1 MFKNRLLVP
10 SSLRLTEEI
19 MRKNIMDRIGR
30 EWLFFDGG
38 TGSILQ
44 EKGLQP
50 GELPETWNLLH
61 PDRILDLH
69 RGYLEAGADI
79 YNTNTFGANRLKFPE
94 NLDEIVTAAVKL
106 AKEARTQ
113 AGRDDDAYVALD
125 IGPTGKLLAPM
136 GDLSFDDAVDIFG
149 EVVRIGAREG
159 ADLVL
164 IETMN
169 DSYEAKAAVL
179 AAKENCD
186 LPVFI
191 TCVFDGSGKM
201 LTGGTPES
209 VVAMLEGLGVD
220 ALGVNCSLG
229 PAQMIPIV
237 ERLVK
242 AAHVPV
248 LVNPNA
254 GLPKSVD
261 GRTVYDVG
269 PEEFAGYMKQIAA
282 LGAAAVGGCCGTTP
296 DYIRAEIAA
305 VRPLPLLPPQGREQT
320 VIASFSR
327 TVEIGRAARPVIIGE
342 RINPTGKKRFKQ
354 ALVDHD
360 IDYIVDQG
368 LQQEDAG
375 ADVLD
380 VNVGTPEINE
390 VELLDEVVCRLQSV
404 LALPLQI
411 DTSNPEAMERAL
423 RHYNG
428 KALINSVNGKQ
439 EVMAE
444 VFPLVKKYGGVVV
457 ALALDEGG
465 IPDNADDRIRIAE
478 NIYRTASEY
487 GIRREDIV
495 IDGLCMTVSS
505 DPRSALVTLE
515 TIRRI
520 RDELGGSSIL
530 GVSNISFGLPAREL
544 INAYFFE
551 MALQNGLSCAIINPN
566 NQAMMQ
572 AYRAFCAL
580 TNQDE
585 NFQNFITAY
594 AGYKSPDKQ
603 VSDALTAYKTR
614 VLNALGV
621 SAGDLQSTG
630 RPLGG
635 NAGGA
640 GFSSGNVS
648 GAGAG
653 AGAMGAGS
661 GAGSGS
667 AVAGTGATGAGTGFG
682 DGANA
687 ESAGSGRAAG
697 ADDGRGPGALA
708 GKSRLVEA
716 IERGMAKPAA
726 EATREALLSR
736 NALDII
742 NQDLVP
748 ALDVVGQGFEK
759 GTVFLPQLLM
769 AAEAAKAAFAVVK
782 ESMAGSA
789 QESKGRVIL
798 ATVKGDI
805 HDIGKNIVKVLLENY
820 GYDVIDL
827 GKDVPPETVVE
838 TALRENIRL
847 VGLSALMT
855 TTVVNMEETIRQL
868 HAQKP
873 DCRIVVGGAVMT
885 QDYADKIGADCYG
898 RDAMTTVRYA
908 DELAEKHEL

>member
-10 SSLRLTEEI
+10 SSLILTEEI

-69 RGYLEAGADI
+69 HGYLEAGADI

-113 AGRDDDAYVALD
+113 AGRDEDAYVALD

-261 GRTVYDVG
+261 GKTVYDVG
-269 PEEFAGYMKQIAA
+269 PEEFAGFMKQIAA

-478 NIYRTASEY
+478 KIYATAAEY

-566 NQAMMQ
+566 NHAMMQ

-585 NFQNFITAY
+585 NFQSFISAY

-621 SAGDLQSTG
+621 SAGDLQATG
-630 RPLGG
+630 RPLGRSDG
-635 NAGGA
+635 NTSGAAGTD
-640 GFSSGNVS
+640 S
-648 GAGAG
+648 GAGAS
-653 AGAMGAGS
+653 AGS
-661 GAGSGS
+661 S
-667 AVAGTGATGAGTGFG
+667 
-682 DGANA
+682 
-687 ESAGSGRAAG
+687 GSGRAAG

-726 EATREALLSR
+726 DATREALLTR

-742 NQDLVP
+742 NEDLVP

-827 GKDVPPETVVE
+827 GKDVPPETIVE

-868 HAQKP
+868 HQQKP

-908 DELAEKHEL
+908 DELAEKGKL

>member
-1 MFKNRLLVP
+1 
-10 SSLRLTEEI
+10 

-113 AGRDDDAYVALD
+113 AGRDEDAYVALD

-254 GLPKSVD
+254 GLPKAVD
-261 GRTVYDVG
+261 GKTVYDVG
-269 PEEFAGYMKQIAA
+269 LEEFAGYMKQIAA

-305 VRPLPLLPPQGREQT
+305 VRPLPLLPPQGTKQT
-320 VIASFSR
+320 VIASFSH

-390 VELLDEVVCRLQSV
+390 VELLDEVVSRLQSV

-478 NIYRTASEY
+478 KIYATAAKY

-585 NFQNFITAY
+585 NFQSFITAY

-621 SAGDLQSTG
+621 SAGDLQATG
-630 RPLGG
+630 RPLSGSGG
-635 NAGGA
+635 NAGFGPGTA
-640 GFSSGNVS
+640 GLSSGNVS
-648 GAGAG
+648 GAGANTGAAGTDSG
-653 AGAMGAGS
+653 AGASAGS
-661 GAGSGS
+661 S
-667 AVAGTGATGAGTGFG
+667 
-682 DGANA
+682 
-687 ESAGSGRAAG
+687 GSGRAAG

-726 EATREALLSR
+726 DATREALLTR

-742 NQDLVP
+742 NEDLVP

-827 GKDVPPETVVE
+827 GKDVPPETIVE

-868 HAQKP
+868 HEQKP

-908 DELAEKHEL
+908 DELAEKGEL

>member
-1 MFKNRLLVP
+1 
-10 SSLRLTEEI
+10 

-261 GRTVYDVG
+261 GKTVYDVG

-305 VRPLPLLPPQGREQT
+305 VRPLPLLPPQGRAQT

-380 VNVGTPEINE
+380 VNVGTPEIDE
-390 VELLDEVVCRLQSV
+390 VALLDEVVCRLQSV

-478 NIYRTASEY
+478 KIYATAAEY

-505 DPRSALVTLE
+505 DPHSALVTLE

-585 NFQNFITAY
+585 NFQSFISAY

-603 VSDALTAYKTR
+603 VSDALNAYKTR

-621 SAGDLQSTG
+621 SAGDLQASG

-635 NAGGA
+635 SGSNAGA
-640 GFSSGNVS
+640 GSAAAGLSSGNVS
-648 GAGAG
+648 GAGAN
-653 AGAMGAGS
+653 AGS
-661 GAGSGS
+661 SGSG
-667 AVAGTGATGAGTGFG
+667 T
-682 DGANA
+682 
-687 ESAGSGRAAG
+687 AAG

-726 EATREALLSR
+726 EATREALLTR

-742 NQDLVP
+742 NEDLVP

-827 GKDVPPETVVE
+827 GKDVPPETIVE

-868 HAQKP
+868 HQQKP

-908 DELAEKHEL
+908 DELAEKGIL

>member
-10 SSLRLTEEI
+10 SSLILTEEI

-61 PDRILDLH
+61 PECILDLH
-69 RGYLEAGADI
+69 RGYLEVGADI

-113 AGRDDDAYVALD
+113 AGRDEDAYVALD

-261 GRTVYDVG
+261 GKTVYDVG

-305 VRPLPLLPPQGREQT
+305 VRPLPLLPPQGRAQT

-380 VNVGTPEINE
+380 VNVGTPEIDE
-390 VELLDEVVCRLQSV
+390 VALLDEVVCRLQSV

-478 NIYRTASEY
+478 KIYATAAEY

-585 NFQNFITAY
+585 NFQSFISAY

-621 SAGDLQSTG
+621 SAGDLQATG

-635 NAGGA
+635 SDSNAGFGPGTA
-640 GFSSGNVS
+640 GLSSGNVS
-648 GAGAG
+648 
-653 AGAMGAGS
+653 
-661 GAGSGS
+661 S
-667 AVAGTGATGAGTGFG
+667 A
-682 DGANA
+682 GANA
-687 ESAGSGRAAG
+687 GSSGSGRAAG

-726 EATREALLSR
+726 DATREALLTR

-742 NQDLVP
+742 NEDLVP

-759 GTVFLPQLLM
+759 GTVFLPQLLR

-827 GKDVPPETVVE
+827 GKDVPPETIVE

-868 HAQKP
+868 HQQKP

-908 DELAEKHEL
+908 DELAEKGIL

>member
-1 MFKNRLLVP
+1 
-10 SSLRLTEEI
+10 

-113 AGRDDDAYVALD
+113 AGRDEDAYVALD

-261 GRTVYDVG
+261 GRTVYDVD
-269 PEEFAGYMKQIAA
+269 PEAFAGYMKQIAE

-478 NIYRTASEY
+478 KIYATAAEY

-585 NFQNFITAY
+585 NFQSFITAY

-621 SAGDLQSTG
+621 SAGDLQATG

-635 NAGGA
+635 SDGNAGFGTGA
-640 GFSSGNVS
+640 AGADAAGLSSDNVS
-648 GAGAG
+648 GAGAS
-653 AGAMGAGS
+653 AGS
-661 GAGSGS
+661 S
-667 AVAGTGATGAGTGFG
+667 
-682 DGANA
+682 
-687 ESAGSGRAAG
+687 GSGRAAG

-726 EATREALLSR
+726 EATREALLTR

-769 AAEAAKAAFAVVK
+769 AAEAAKAAFAIVK

-827 GKDVPPETVVE
+827 GKDVPPETIVE

-868 HAQKP
+868 HQQKP

-908 DELAEKHEL
+908 DELAEKGIL

>member
-1 MFKNRLLVP
+1 
-10 SSLRLTEEI
+10 

-113 AGRDDDAYVALD
+113 AGRDEDAYVALD

-209 VVAMLEGLGVD
+209 MVAMLEGLGVD

-261 GRTVYDVG
+261 GRTVYDVD
-269 PEEFAGYMKQIAA
+269 PEAFAGYMKQIAA

-478 NIYRTASEY
+478 KIYATAAEY

-505 DPRSALVTLE
+505 DPHSALVTLE

-566 NQAMMQ
+566 NKAMMQ

-621 SAGDLQSTG
+621 SAGDLQATG

-635 NAGGA
+635 ATGNAGGA
-640 GFSSGNVS
+640 SLGPGAAGTGATDLSAGNVS
-648 GAGAG
+648 GAVAG
-653 AGAMGAGS
+653 AGAAGAGF
-661 GAGSGS
+661 GA
-667 AVAGTGATGAGTGFG
+667 GATGAG
-682 DGANA
+682 ANA
-687 ESAGSGRAAG
+687 GSFGSGRAAG
-697 ADDGRGPGALA
+697 ADDGRGPGVLA

-726 EATREALLSR
+726 EATREALLTR

-827 GKDVPPETVVE
+827 GKDVPPETIVE

-868 HAQKP
+868 HEQKP

-908 DELAEKHEL
+908 DELAERGEL

>member
-1 MFKNRLLVP
+1 
-10 SSLRLTEEI
+10 

-61 PDRILDLH
+61 PECILDLH
-69 RGYLEAGADI
+69 RGYLEVGADI

-113 AGRDDDAYVALD
+113 AGRDEDAYVALD

-261 GRTVYDVG
+261 GKTVYDVG

-305 VRPLPLLPPQGREQT
+305 VRPLPLLPPQGRAQT

-380 VNVGTPEINE
+380 VNVGTPEIDE
-390 VELLDEVVCRLQSV
+390 VALLDEVVCRLQSV

-478 NIYRTASEY
+478 KIYATAAEY

-585 NFQNFITAY
+585 NFQSFISAY

-621 SAGDLQSTG
+621 SAGDLQATG

-635 NAGGA
+635 SDSNAGFGTDAAGA
-640 GFSSGNVS
+640 GAAGLSSDNVS
-648 GAGAG
+648 GAGAS
-653 AGAMGAGS
+653 AGS
-661 GAGSGS
+661 S
-667 AVAGTGATGAGTGFG
+667 
-682 DGANA
+682 
-687 ESAGSGRAAG
+687 GSGRAAG

-726 EATREALLSR
+726 DATREALLTR

-742 NQDLVP
+742 NEDLVP

-827 GKDVPPETVVE
+827 GKDVPPETIVE

-868 HAQKP
+868 HQQKP

-908 DELAEKHEL
+908 DELAEKGIL

>member
-10 SSLRLTEEI
+10 SSLILTEEI

-61 PDRILDLH
+61 PERILDLH

-113 AGRDDDAYVALD
+113 AGRDENAYVALD

-261 GRTVYDVG
+261 GKTVYDVG

-305 VRPLPLLPPQGREQT
+305 VRPLPLLPPQGRAQT

-380 VNVGTPEINE
+380 VNVGTPEIDE
-390 VELLDEVVCRLQSV
+390 VALLDEVVCRLQSV

-478 NIYRTASEY
+478 KIYATAAEY

-585 NFQNFITAY
+585 NFQSFISAY

-621 SAGDLQSTG
+621 SAGDLQATG

-635 NAGGA
+635 SDSNAGFGPGTA
-640 GFSSGNVS
+640 GLSSGNVS
-648 GAGAG
+648 
-653 AGAMGAGS
+653 
-661 GAGSGS
+661 S
-667 AVAGTGATGAGTGFG
+667 A
-682 DGANA
+682 GANA
-687 ESAGSGRAAG
+687 GSSGSGRAAG

-726 EATREALLSR
+726 DATREALLTR

-742 NQDLVP
+742 NEDLVP

-827 GKDVPPETVVE
+827 GKDVPPETIVE

-868 HAQKP
+868 HQQKP

-908 DELAEKHEL
+908 DELAEKGIL

>member
-1 MFKNRLLVP
+1 
-10 SSLRLTEEI
+10 

-113 AGRDDDAYVALD
+113 AGRDEDAYVALD

-261 GRTVYDVG
+261 GKTVYDVG
-269 PEEFAGYMKQIAA
+269 PEAFAGYMKQIAA

-305 VRPLPLLPPQGREQT
+305 VRPLPLLPPQGRAQT

-380 VNVGTPEINE
+380 VNVGTPEIDE
-390 VELLDEVVCRLQSV
+390 VALLDEVVCRLQSV

-478 NIYRTASEY
+478 KIYATAAEY

-566 NQAMMQ
+566 NHAMMQ

-585 NFQNFITAY
+585 NFQRFISAY

-621 SAGDLQSTG
+621 SAGDLQASG

-635 NAGGA
+635 SGSNAGA
-640 GFSSGNVS
+640 GSAAAGLSSGNVS
-648 GAGAG
+648 GAGAN
-653 AGAMGAGS
+653 AGS
-661 GAGSGS
+661 S
-667 AVAGTGATGAGTGFG
+667 
-682 DGANA
+682 
-687 ESAGSGRAAG
+687 GSGRAAG

-726 EATREALLSR
+726 EATREALLTR

-742 NQDLVP
+742 NEDLVP

-782 ESMAGSA
+782 ESMADSA

-827 GKDVPPETVVE
+827 GKDVPPETIVE

-868 HAQKP
+868 HQQKP

-908 DELAEKHEL
+908 DELAEKGIL

>member
-10 SSLRLTEEI
+10 SSLILTEEI

-113 AGRDDDAYVALD
+113 AGRDEDAYVALD

-237 ERLVK
+237 ERLVN

-261 GRTVYDVG
+261 GKTVYDVG

-305 VRPLPLLPPQGREQT
+305 VRPLPLLPPQGTKQT

-380 VNVGTPEINE
+380 VNVGTPEIDE
-390 VELLDEVVCRLQSV
+390 VALLDEVVCRLQSV

-478 NIYRTASEY
+478 KIYATAAEY

-585 NFQNFITAY
+585 NFQSFISAY

-603 VSDALTAYKTR
+603 VSDALNAYKTR

-621 SAGDLQSTG
+621 SAGDLQATG
-630 RPLGG
+630 RPLGGLGG

-640 GFSSGNVS
+640 AGAGAAGLSSGNVS
-648 GAGAG
+648 GAGAN
-653 AGAMGAGS
+653 AGS
-661 GAGSGS
+661 S
-667 AVAGTGATGAGTGFG
+667 
-682 DGANA
+682 
-687 ESAGSGRAAG
+687 GSGRAAG

-726 EATREALLSR
+726 DATREALLTR

-742 NQDLVP
+742 NEDLVP

-827 GKDVPPETVVE
+827 GKDVPPETIVE

-868 HAQKP
+868 HQQKP

-908 DELAEKHEL
+908 DELAEKGIL

>member
-1 MFKNRLLVP
+1 
-10 SSLRLTEEI
+10 

-94 NLDEIVTAAVKL
+94 NLDEIVTSAVKL

-113 AGRDDDAYVALD
+113 AGRDEDAYVALD

-220 ALGVNCSLG
+220 VLGVNCSLG

-261 GRTVYDVG
+261 GKTVYDVG
-269 PEEFAGYMKQIAA
+269 PEEFAGYMKQIAE

-320 VIASFSR
+320 VITSFSR

-478 NIYRTASEY
+478 KIYATAAEY

-566 NQAMMQ
+566 NKAMMQ

-594 AGYKSPDKQ
+594 AAYKSPDKQ

-621 SAGDLQSTG
+621 SAGDLQASG

-635 NAGGA
+635 SGSNAGA
-640 GFSSGNVS
+640 GSAAAGLSSGNVS
-648 GAGAG
+648 GAGAN
-653 AGAMGAGS
+653 AGS
-661 GAGSGS
+661 SGSG
-667 AVAGTGATGAGTGFG
+667 T
-682 DGANA
+682 
-687 ESAGSGRAAG
+687 AAG

-726 EATREALLSR
+726 DATREALLTR

-742 NQDLVP
+742 NEDLVP

-827 GKDVPPETVVE
+827 GKDVPPETIVE

-868 HAQKP
+868 HEQKP

-898 RDAMTTVRYA
+898 HDAMTTVRYA
-908 DELAEKHEL
+908 DELAKRGEL

>member
-1 MFKNRLLVP
+1 MGK
-10 SSLRLTEEI
+10 
-19 MRKNIMDRIGR
+19 
-30 EWLFFDGG
+30 EWIFFDGG

-61 PDRILDLH
+61 PEEIIDLH
-69 RGYLEAGADI
+69 LGYLNAGSHI
-79 YNTNTFGANRLKFPE
+79 FNTNTFGANRLKFQD

-106 AKEARTQ
+106 AKEARIRS
-113 AGRDDDAYVALD
+113 GREEDAYIALD
-125 IGPTGKLLAPM
+125 IGPTGKLLKPM
-136 GDLSFDDAVDIFG
+136 GDLSFDDAVEIFA

-209 VVAMLEGLGVD
+209 AAAMLEGLGVD
-220 ALGVNCSLG
+220 ALGTNCSLG
-229 PAQMIPIV
+229 PEQMIPIV
-237 ERLVK
+237 KRLVK

-261 GRTVYDVG
+261 GRTVYDVD
-269 PEEFAGYMKQIAA
+269 PEAFAGFMKTIAE
-282 LGAAAVGGCCGTTP
+282 LGAVGLGGCCGTTP
-296 DYIRAEIAA
+296 QHIKKEIEAVTSLPFRAPKAE
-305 VRPLPLLPPQGREQT
+305 VHT
-320 VIASFSR
+320 VISSFSQV
-327 TVEIGRAARPVIIGE
+327 VEIGGGAKPVIIGE

-354 ALVDHD
+354 ALVEHD

-375 ADVLD
+375 AHVLD
-380 VNVGTPEINE
+380 VNVGTPEIDE
-390 VELLDEVVCRLQSV
+390 AELLEEVLTRLQSV

-411 DTSNPEAMERAL
+411 DTSDPVAMERAL

-428 KALINSVNGKQ
+428 KALINSVNGKE
-439 EVMAE
+439 EVMHS
-444 VFPLVKKYGGVVV
+444 VFPLVKKYGGVIVG
-457 ALALDEGG
+457 LALDEGG
-465 IPDNADDRIRIAE
+465 IPDTADGRIAIAKK
-478 NIYRTASEY
+478 IYDTAASY
-487 GIRREDIV
+487 GIPKEDVV
-495 IDGLCMTVSS
+495 IDGLCMTISS
-505 DPRSALVTLE
+505 DPKSALVTLE

-544 INAYFFE
+544 VNSCFFA

-572 AYRAFCAL
+572 AYRSFCAL
-580 TNQDE
+580 TAQDE
-585 NFQNFITAY
+585 NFQDFIGAY
-594 AGYKSPDKQ
+594 QNYKTPDKR
-603 VSDALTAYKTR
+603 VSEAVDACRSR
-614 VLNALGV
+614 VLNALGI
-621 SAGDLQSTG
+621 SAGDLKSSG
-630 RPLGG
+630 SPLGG
-635 NAGGA
+635 NASFGA
-640 GFSSGNVS
+640 STVGFSGNSG

-653 AGAMGAGS
+653 QKGNFGSTNVSQNGNLGSFGASDTSSQGS
-661 GAGSGS
+661 SGNGQDYHS
-667 AVAGTGATGAGTGFG
+667 K
-682 DGANA
+682 
-687 ESAGSGRAAG
+687 
-697 ADDGRGPGALA
+697 LM
-708 GKSRLVEA
+708 EA

-726 EATREALLSR
+726 AATKEALMTRS
-736 NALDII
+736 ALDII

-748 ALDVVGQGFEK
+748 ALDIVGKGFEK
-759 GTVFLPQLLM
+759 GTLFLPQLLM
-769 AAEAAKAAFAVVK
+769 AADAAKAAFTVVK
-782 ESMAGSA
+782 ESMTDSQ
-789 QESKGRVIL
+789 QESKGKVIL

-827 GKDVPPETVVE
+827 GKDVPPESIVE
-838 TALRENIRL
+838 TAIRQDVKL

-855 TTVVNMEETIRQL
+855 TTVVNMEETIKQL
-868 HAQKP
+868 HEKKP
-873 DCRIVVGGAVMT
+873 DCKIAVGGAVMT

-898 RDAMTTVRYA
+898 SDAMATVRYA
-908 DELAEKHEL
+908 DKLCEKGLL

>member
-1 MFKNRLLVP
+1 
-10 SSLRLTEEI
+10 

-61 PDRILDLH
+61 PERILDLH

-113 AGRDDDAYVALD
+113 AGRDEDAYVALD

-261 GRTVYDVG
+261 GKTVYDVG

-380 VNVGTPEINE
+380 VNVGTPEIDE
-390 VELLDEVVCRLQSV
+390 VALLDEVVCRLQSV

-478 NIYRTASEY
+478 KIYATAAEY

-585 NFQNFITAY
+585 NFQSFISAY

-621 SAGDLQSTG
+621 SAGDLQATG
-630 RPLGG
+630 RPLGGSGG

-640 GFSSGNVS
+640 GLPSGNVS
-648 GAGAG
+648 GAN
-653 AGAMGAGS
+653 AGS
-661 GAGSGS
+661 S
-667 AVAGTGATGAGTGFG
+667 
-682 DGANA
+682 
-687 ESAGSGRAAG
+687 GSGRAAG
-697 ADDGRGPGALA
+697 ADDGSGPAALA

-726 EATREALLSR
+726 DATREALLTR

-742 NQDLVP
+742 NEDLVP

-827 GKDVPPETVVE
+827 GKDVPPETIVE

-868 HAQKP
+868 HQQKP

-908 DELAEKHEL
+908 DELAEKGEL

>member
-1 MFKNRLLVP
+1 
-10 SSLRLTEEI
+10 

-113 AGRDDDAYVALD
+113 AGRDEDAYVALD

-261 GRTVYDVG
+261 GKTVYDVG

-305 VRPLPLLPPQGREQT
+305 VRPLPLLPPQGRAQT

-380 VNVGTPEINE
+380 VNVGTPEIDE
-390 VELLDEVVCRLQSV
+390 VALLDEVVCRLQSV

-478 NIYRTASEY
+478 KIYATAAEY

-585 NFQNFITAY
+585 NFQSFISAY

-621 SAGDLQSTG
+621 SAGDLQATG

-635 NAGGA
+635 SDSNAGFGPGTA
-640 GFSSGNVS
+640 GLSSGNVS
-648 GAGAG
+648 
-653 AGAMGAGS
+653 
-661 GAGSGS
+661 S
-667 AVAGTGATGAGTGFG
+667 A
-682 DGANA
+682 GANA
-687 ESAGSGRAAG
+687 GSSGSGRAAG

-726 EATREALLSR
+726 DATREALLTR

-742 NQDLVP
+742 NEDLVP

-827 GKDVPPETVVE
+827 GKDVPPETIVE

-868 HAQKP
+868 HQQKP

-908 DELAEKHEL
+908 DELAEKGIL

>member
-1 MFKNRLLVP
+1 
-10 SSLRLTEEI
+10 

-113 AGRDDDAYVALD
+113 ADRDEDAYVALD

-209 VVAMLEGLGVD
+209 MVAMLEGLGVD

-269 PEEFAGYMKQIAA
+269 PEEFAGYMKQIAE

-327 TVEIGRAARPVIIGE
+327 TVEIGRTARPVIIGE

-380 VNVGTPEINE
+380 VNVGTPEIDE

-478 NIYRTASEY
+478 NIYATAAEY

-603 VSDALTAYKTR
+603 VSDALNAYKTR
-614 VLNALGV
+614 VLNALGI
-621 SAGDLQSTG
+621 SAGDLQATG
-630 RPLGG
+630 RPLSGSGG
-635 NAGGA
+635 NAGDAGLGPGA
-640 GFSSGNVS
+640 AGTGAAGLSSGNVS

-653 AGAMGAGS
+653 AGAAGTAS
-661 GAGSGS
+661 GAGANAGSSGS
-667 AVAGTGATGAGTGFG
+667 
-682 DGANA
+682 
-687 ESAGSGRAAG
+687 GSAAG

-726 EATREALLSR
+726 EATREALLTR

-827 GKDVPPETVVE
+827 GKDVPPETIVE

-908 DELAEKHEL
+908 DELAEKGLL

>member
-1 MFKNRLLVP
+1 
-10 SSLRLTEEI
+10 

-61 PDRILDLH
+61 PERILDLH

-106 AKEARTQ
+106 AKDARTQ
-113 AGRDDDAYVALD
+113 AGRDEDAYVALD

-209 VVAMLEGLGVD
+209 MVAMLEGLGVD

-269 PEEFAGYMKQIAA
+269 PEEFAGYMKQIAE

-478 NIYRTASEY
+478 KIYQTAAEY

-621 SAGDLQSTG
+621 SAGDLQATG

-635 NAGGA
+635 ATGNAGGA
-640 GFSSGNVS
+640 G
-648 GAGAG
+648 AGAN
-653 AGAMGAGS
+653 AGS
-661 GAGSGS
+661 FGSGS
-667 AVAGTGATGAGTGFG
+667 
-682 DGANA
+682 
-687 ESAGSGRAAG
+687 AAG
-697 ADDGRGPGALA
+697 ADDGRGPETLA

-726 EATREALLSR
+726 EATREALLIR

-827 GKDVPPETVVE
+827 GKDVPPETIVE

-868 HAQKP
+868 HEQKP

>member
-1 MFKNRLLVP
+1 
-10 SSLRLTEEI
+10 

-113 AGRDDDAYVALD
+113 AGRDENAYVALD

-261 GRTVYDVG
+261 GKTVYDVG

-296 DYIRAEIAA
+296 DYIRAEIAT
-305 VRPLPLLPPQGREQT
+305 VRPLPLLPPQGRAQT

-380 VNVGTPEINE
+380 VNVGTPEIDE
-390 VELLDEVVCRLQSV
+390 VALLDEVVCRLQSV

-478 NIYRTASEY
+478 KIYATAAEY

-585 NFQNFITAY
+585 NFQSFISAY

-621 SAGDLQSTG
+621 SAGDLQATG

-635 NAGGA
+635 SDSNAGFGPGTA
-640 GFSSGNVS
+640 GLSSGNVS
-648 GAGAG
+648 
-653 AGAMGAGS
+653 
-661 GAGSGS
+661 S
-667 AVAGTGATGAGTGFG
+667 A
-682 DGANA
+682 GANA
-687 ESAGSGRAAG
+687 GSSGSGRAAG

-726 EATREALLSR
+726 DATREALLTR

-742 NQDLVP
+742 NEDLVP

-827 GKDVPPETVVE
+827 GKDVPPETIVE

-868 HAQKP
+868 HQQKP

-908 DELAEKHEL
+908 DELAEKGEL

>member
-10 SSLRLTEEI
+10 SSLILTEEI

-209 VVAMLEGLGVD
+209 MVAMLEGLGVD

-269 PEEFAGYMKQIAA
+269 PEEFAGYMKQIAE

-478 NIYRTASEY
+478 KIYATAAEY

-594 AGYKSPDKQ
+594 AGYKSPDRQ

-621 SAGDLQSTG
+621 SAGDLQATG

-635 NAGGA
+635 SGANAGGA
-640 GFSSGNVS
+640 GFGAAGLSSGNVS
-648 GAGAG
+648 GAGTG
-653 AGAMGAGS
+653 AGAAGTGS
-661 GAGSGS
+661 GAE
-667 AVAGTGATGAGTGFG
+667 TGFG
-682 DGANA
+682 
-687 ESAGSGRAAG
+687 AGAG

-726 EATREALLSR
+726 EATREALLTR

-827 GKDVPPETVVE
+827 GKDVPPETIVE

-868 HAQKP
+868 HEQKP

-908 DELAEKHEL
+908 DELAEKGEL

>member
-1 MFKNRLLVP
+1 
-10 SSLRLTEEI
+10 

-113 AGRDDDAYVALD
+113 AGRDEDAYVALD

-209 VVAMLEGLGVD
+209 MVAMLEGLGVD

-261 GRTVYDVG
+261 GRTVYDVD
-269 PEEFAGYMKQIAA
+269 PEAFADYMKQIAE

-478 NIYRTASEY
+478 KIYATAAEY

-594 AGYKSPDKQ
+594 AGYKSPDRQ

-621 SAGDLQSTG
+621 SAGDLQATG

-635 NAGGA
+635 ATGNAGAAGLGPGA
-640 GFSSGNVS
+640 AGTGAAGLSSGNVS
-648 GAGAG
+648 GAGTG
-653 AGAMGAGS
+653 AGA
-661 GAGSGS
+661 
-667 AVAGTGATGAGTGFG
+667 AGTGFG
-682 DGANA
+682 AGAN
-687 ESAGSGRAAG
+687 
-697 ADDGRGPGALA
+697 ADDGRGPGAAA

-827 GKDVPPETVVE
+827 GKDVPPETIVE

-868 HAQKP
+868 HEQKP

-908 DELAEKHEL
+908 DELAEKDEL

>member
-10 SSLRLTEEI
+10 SSLILTEEI

-94 NLDEIVTAAVKL
+94 NLDEIVKAAVKL

-113 AGRDDDAYVALD
+113 AGRDEDAYVALD

-209 VVAMLEGLGVD
+209 MVAMLEGLGVD

-261 GRTVYDVG
+261 GRTVYDVD
-269 PEEFAGYMKQIAA
+269 PEAFAGYMKQIAE

-478 NIYRTASEY
+478 KIYATAAEY

-594 AGYKSPDKQ
+594 AGYKSPDRQ

-621 SAGDLQSTG
+621 SAGDLQATG

-635 NAGGA
+635 ATGNAGAAGLGPGA
-640 GFSSGNVS
+640 AGTGAAGLSSGNVS
-648 GAGAG
+648 GAGTG
-653 AGAMGAGS
+653 AGA
-661 GAGSGS
+661 
-667 AVAGTGATGAGTGFG
+667 AGTGFG
-682 DGANA
+682 AGAN
-687 ESAGSGRAAG
+687 
-697 ADDGRGPGALA
+697 ADDGRGPGAAA

-827 GKDVPPETVVE
+827 GKDVPPETIVE

-868 HAQKP
+868 HEQKP

-908 DELAEKHEL
+908 DELAEKGEL

>member
-1 MFKNRLLVP
+1 
-10 SSLRLTEEI
+10 

-113 AGRDDDAYVALD
+113 AGRDEDAYVALD

-209 VVAMLEGLGVD
+209 MVAMLEGLGVD

-269 PEEFAGYMKQIAA
+269 PEEFAGYMKQIAE

-465 IPDNADDRIRIAE
+465 IPDNADDRIRIAGK
-478 NIYRTASEY
+478 IYATAAEY

-621 SAGDLQSTG
+621 SAGDLQATD

-635 NAGGA
+635 SGVNAGGA
-640 GFSSGNVS
+640 G
-648 GAGAG
+648 
-653 AGAMGAGS
+653 
-661 GAGSGS
+661 
-667 AVAGTGATGAGTGFG
+667 
-682 DGANA
+682 ANA
-687 ESAGSGRAAG
+687 GSAGSGRAAG

-726 EATREALLSR
+726 EATREALFTR

-827 GKDVPPETVVE
+827 GKDVPPETIVE

-868 HAQKP
+868 HEQKP

-908 DELAEKHEL
+908 DELAEKGEL

>member
-1 MFKNRLLVP
+1 
-10 SSLRLTEEI
+10 

-38 TGSILQ
+38 SGSILQ

-106 AKEARTQ
+106 AKDARTQ
-113 AGRDDDAYVALD
+113 AGRDEDAYVALD

-179 AAKENCD
+179 AAKVNCD

-261 GRTVYDVG
+261 GKTVYDVG

-305 VRPLPLLPPQGREQT
+305 VRPLPLLPSQGPEQT

-380 VNVGTPEINE
+380 VNVGTPEIDE

-478 NIYRTASEY
+478 KIYATAAEY

-566 NQAMMQ
+566 NKAMMQ

-614 VLNALGV
+614 VLNALGF

-630 RPLGG
+630 RPLGSATG
-635 NAGGA
+635 NAGGTGFGAAGLSSGKVSGAVAGAGSAGA
-640 GFSSGNVS
+640 GF

-653 AGAMGAGS
+653 LSSGNASGAGVGAGS
-661 GAGSGS
+661 
-667 AVAGTGATGAGTGFG
+667 TGTGFG
-682 DGANA
+682 AGANA
-687 ESAGSGRAAG
+687 GSFGSGRAAG
-697 ADDGRGPGALA
+697 ADDGRGPETLA

-726 EATREALLSR
+726 EATREALLTR

-827 GKDVPPETVVE
+827 GKDVPPETIVE

-908 DELAEKHEL
+908 DGLAEKGEL

>member
-1 MFKNRLLVP
+1 
-10 SSLRLTEEI
+10 

-61 PDRILDLH
+61 PERILDLH

-113 AGRDDDAYVALD
+113 AGRDEDAYVALD

-229 PAQMIPIV
+229 PTQMIPIV

-261 GRTVYDVG
+261 GKTVYDVG

-305 VRPLPLLPPQGREQT
+305 VRPLPLLPPQGRAQT

-380 VNVGTPEINE
+380 VNVGTPEIDE
-390 VELLDEVVCRLQSV
+390 VALLDEVVCRLQSV

-478 NIYRTASEY
+478 KIYATAAEY

-585 NFQNFITAY
+585 NFQSFISAY

-621 SAGDLQSTG
+621 SAGDLQATG

-635 NAGGA
+635 SDSNAGFGPGTA
-640 GFSSGNVS
+640 GLSSGNVS
-648 GAGAG
+648 
-653 AGAMGAGS
+653 
-661 GAGSGS
+661 S
-667 AVAGTGATGAGTGFG
+667 A
-682 DGANA
+682 GANA
-687 ESAGSGRAAG
+687 GSSGSGRAAG

-726 EATREALLSR
+726 DATREALLTR

-742 NQDLVP
+742 NEDLVP

-827 GKDVPPETVVE
+827 GKDVPPETIVE

-868 HAQKP
+868 HQQKP

-885 QDYADKIGADCYG
+885 QDYSDKIGADCYG

-908 DELAEKHEL
+908 DELAEKGIL

>member
-1 MFKNRLLVP
+1 
-10 SSLRLTEEI
+10 

-94 NLDEIVTAAVKL
+94 NLDEILTAAVKL

-113 AGRDDDAYVALD
+113 AGRDEDAYVALD

-261 GRTVYDVG
+261 GKTVYDVG

-380 VNVGTPEINE
+380 VNVGTPEIDE
-390 VELLDEVVCRLQSV
+390 VALLDEVVCRLQSV

-478 NIYRTASEY
+478 KIYATAAEY

-566 NQAMMQ
+566 NHAMMQ

-585 NFQNFITAY
+585 NFQRFISAY

-621 SAGDLQSTG
+621 SAGDLQASG

-635 NAGGA
+635 SGSNAGA
-640 GFSSGNVS
+640 GSAAAGLSSGNVS
-648 GAGAG
+648 GAGAN
-653 AGAMGAGS
+653 AGS
-661 GAGSGS
+661 SGSG
-667 AVAGTGATGAGTGFG
+667 T
-682 DGANA
+682 
-687 ESAGSGRAAG
+687 AAG

-726 EATREALLSR
+726 DATREALLTR

-827 GKDVPPETVVE
+827 GKDVPPETIVE

-868 HAQKP
+868 HEQKP

-908 DELAEKHEL
+908 DELAEKGIL

>member
-1 MFKNRLLVP
+1 
-10 SSLRLTEEI
+10 

-61 PDRILDLH
+61 PERILDLH

-113 AGRDDDAYVALD
+113 AGRDEDAYVALD

-261 GRTVYDVG
+261 GKTVYDVG

-305 VRPLPLLPPQGREQT
+305 VRPLPLLPPQGTKQT

-380 VNVGTPEINE
+380 VNVGTPEIDE
-390 VELLDEVVCRLQSV
+390 VALLDEVVCRLQSV

-478 NIYRTASEY
+478 KIYATAAEY

-585 NFQNFITAY
+585 NFQSFISAY

-621 SAGDLQSTG
+621 SAGDLQASG
-630 RPLGG
+630 RPLSGSG
-635 NAGGA
+635 SNAGGA
-640 GFSSGNVS
+640 GLPSGNVS
-648 GAGAG
+648 GAN
-653 AGAMGAGS
+653 AGS
-661 GAGSGS
+661 S
-667 AVAGTGATGAGTGFG
+667 
-682 DGANA
+682 
-687 ESAGSGRAAG
+687 GSGRATG
-697 ADDGRGPGALA
+697 ADDGSGPAALA
-708 GKSRLVEA
+708 GKTRLVEA

-726 EATREALLSR
+726 DATREALLTR

-742 NQDLVP
+742 NEDLVP

-827 GKDVPPETVVE
+827 GKDVPPETIVE

-868 HAQKP
+868 HQQKP

-908 DELAEKHEL
+908 DELAEKGEL

>member
-1 MFKNRLLVP
+1 
-10 SSLRLTEEI
+10 

-113 AGRDDDAYVALD
+113 AGRDEDAYVALD

-261 GRTVYDVG
+261 GKTVYDVG
-269 PEEFAGYMKQIAA
+269 PEEFAGFIKQIAA

-305 VRPLPLLPPQGREQT
+305 VRPLPLLPPQGRAQT

-380 VNVGTPEINE
+380 VNVGTPEIDE
-390 VELLDEVVCRLQSV
+390 VALLDEVVCRLQSV

-478 NIYRTASEY
+478 KIYATAAEY

-566 NQAMMQ
+566 NHAMMQ

-585 NFQNFITAY
+585 NFQSFISAY

-621 SAGDLQSTG
+621 SAGDLQATG

-635 NAGGA
+635 SDSNAGFGPGTA
-640 GFSSGNVS
+640 GLSSGNVS
-648 GAGAG
+648 GASAS
-653 AGAMGAGS
+653 AGS
-661 GAGSGS
+661 S
-667 AVAGTGATGAGTGFG
+667 
-682 DGANA
+682 
-687 ESAGSGRAAG
+687 GSGRAAG

-726 EATREALLSR
+726 DATREALLTR

-742 NQDLVP
+742 NEDLVP

-827 GKDVPPETVVE
+827 GKDVPPETIVE

-868 HAQKP
+868 HEQKP

-908 DELAEKHEL
+908 DELAEKGIL

>member
-1 MFKNRLLVP
+1 
-10 SSLRLTEEI
+10 

-113 AGRDDDAYVALD
+113 AGRDEDAYVALD

-209 VVAMLEGLGVD
+209 MVAMLEGLGVD

-269 PEEFAGYMKQIAA
+269 PEEFAGFMKQIAA

-296 DYIRAEIAA
+296 DYIRAEIAT
-305 VRPLPLLPPQGREQT
+305 VRPLPLLPPQGSKQT

-354 ALVDHD
+354 ALIDHD

-478 NIYRTASEY
+478 KIYATAADY

-585 NFQNFITAY
+585 NFQNFIAAY

-621 SAGDLQSTG
+621 SAGDLQATG

-635 NAGGA
+635 SGGNAGAGSSGA
-640 GFSSGNVS
+640 GFGAGAGAAGAGFGAGSGSTGNVS

-653 AGAMGAGS
+653 AGAASAGFGPGVGSAGAGAGF
-661 GAGSGS
+661 GAGANAGSFGSGS
-667 AVAGTGATGAGTGFG
+667 
-682 DGANA
+682 
-687 ESAGSGRAAG
+687 AAG

-827 GKDVPPETVVE
+827 GKDVPPETIVE

-908 DELAEKHEL
+908 DELAEKGEL

>member
-1 MFKNRLLVP
+1 
-10 SSLRLTEEI
+10 

-61 PDRILDLH
+61 PERILDLH
-69 RGYLEAGADI
+69 RGYLEVGADI

-113 AGRDDDAYVALD
+113 AGRDEDAYVALD

-261 GRTVYDVG
+261 GKTVYDVG

-305 VRPLPLLPPQGREQT
+305 VRPLPLLPPQGRAQT

-380 VNVGTPEINE
+380 VNVGTPEIDE
-390 VELLDEVVCRLQSV
+390 VALLD
-404 LALPLQI
+404 
-411 DTSNPEAMERAL
+411 
-423 RHYNG
+423 
-428 KALINSVNGKQ
+428 
-439 EVMAE
+439 
-444 VFPLVKKYGGVVV
+444 
-457 ALALDEGG
+457 
-465 IPDNADDRIRIAE
+465 
-478 NIYRTASEY
+478 
-487 GIRREDIV
+487 
-495 IDGLCMTVSS
+495 
-505 DPRSALVTLE
+505 
-515 TIRRI
+515 
-520 RDELGGSSIL
+520 
-530 GVSNISFGLPAREL
+530 
-544 INAYFFE
+544 
-551 MALQNGLSCAIINPN
+551 
-566 NQAMMQ
+566 
-572 AYRAFCAL
+572 
-580 TNQDE
+580 
-585 NFQNFITAY
+585 
-594 AGYKSPDKQ
+594 
-603 VSDALTAYKTR
+603 
-614 VLNALGV
+614 
-621 SAGDLQSTG
+621 
-630 RPLGG
+630 
-635 NAGGA
+635 
-640 GFSSGNVS
+640 
-648 GAGAG
+648 
-653 AGAMGAGS
+653 
-661 GAGSGS
+661 
-667 AVAGTGATGAGTGFG
+667 
-682 DGANA
+682 
-687 ESAGSGRAAG
+687 
-697 ADDGRGPGALA
+697 
-708 GKSRLVEA
+708 
-716 IERGMAKPAA
+716 
-726 EATREALLSR
+726 
-736 NALDII
+736 
-742 NQDLVP
+742 
-748 ALDVVGQGFEK
+748 
-759 GTVFLPQLLM
+759 
-769 AAEAAKAAFAVVK
+769 
-782 ESMAGSA
+782 
-789 QESKGRVIL
+789 
-798 ATVKGDI
+798 
-805 HDIGKNIVKVLLENY
+805 
-820 GYDVIDL
+820 
-827 GKDVPPETVVE
+827 
-838 TALRENIRL
+838 
-847 VGLSALMT
+847 
-855 TTVVNMEETIRQL
+855 
-868 HAQKP
+868 
-873 DCRIVVGGAVMT
+873 
-885 QDYADKIGADCYG
+885 
-898 RDAMTTVRYA
+898 
-908 DELAEKHEL
+908 